1 MVEIKAFNAVCANV
15 ANEDEVLTLGVGDDA
30 HDPQHFFIIG
40 RFDEDELAIDE
51 CIGFQS
57 DDTAYELAA
66 AIEAVTLSVDTLTI
80 RLNEA
85 AAQQAGYREYC
96 AKISAVQ
103 NSGELQAASQGSA
116 YALILI
122 HPVAHRDA
130 FRLDHADVVIAGV
143 WQMGHQPRK
152 FRGVFD
158 ISGGDHPHRLAV

>member
-1 MVEIKAFNAVCANV
+1 MAGIQAKNNAEDGENMIGIKTFNAVCANV
-15 ANEDEVLTLGVGDDA
+15 ADEDEVLTLGVGDDA
-30 HDPQHFFIIG
+30 HDPDHFFIIG
-40 RFDEDELAIDE
+40 RFDEDDLAIDE

-103 NSGELQAASQGSA
+103 NSGELQAALLTLFSGSK
-116 YALILI
+116 
-122 HPVAHRDA
+122 V
-130 FRLDHADVVIAGV
+130 RL
-143 WQMGHQPRK
+143 QLK
-152 FRGVFD
+152 
-158 ISGGDHPHRLAV
+158 

>member
-1 MVEIKAFNAVCANV
+1 MFGKKTFTAVCV
-15 ANEDEVLTLGVGDDA
+15 KRLNEDEVLTLGVGDDE

-40 RFDEDELAIDE
+40 RFDEDDLAIDE

-85 AAQQAGYREYC
+85 AAHQAGYREYC

-103 NSGELQAASQGSA
+103 NSGELKTALLELFAGSK
-116 YALILI
+116 
-122 HPVAHRDA
+122 V
-130 FRLDHADVVIAGV
+130 RL
-143 WQMGHQPRK
+143 Q
-152 FRGVFD
+152 
-158 ISGGDHPHRLAV
+158 L

>member
-1 MVEIKAFNAVCANV
+1 MHTTRII
-15 ANEDEVLTLGVGDDA
+15 
-30 HDPQHFFIIG
+30 FFIIG
-40 RFDEDELAIDE
+40 RFDEDDLAIDE

-103 NSGELQAASQGSA
+103 NSGELQAALLTLFSGSK
-116 YALILI
+116 
-122 HPVAHRDA
+122 V
-130 FRLDHADVVIAGV
+130 RL
-143 WQMGHQPRK
+143 QLK
-152 FRGVFD
+152 
-158 ISGGDHPHRLAV
+158 